1 MTFSPIGEKVTTKVT
16 NNHDISDN
24 ISLEMSRQIFK
35 NQKEQET
42 INDLSLRISCCL
54 KT

>member
-1 MTFSPIGEKVTTKVT
+1 MTFSPIGEKVT
-16 NNHDISDN
+16 NNHDILDN
-24 ISLEMSRQIFK
+24 ISLQMLRQIFK

-42 INDLSLRISCCL
+42 INDLTLRISYCL